1 VLRLANVVLALI
13 FLGGSSFA
21 APGGSAE
28 RTARVGNNETA
39 ERHYKNGLR
48 HRDAAWVY
56 EEKMSGTKDEK
67 DRQAYAKFIHQT
79 YVRALGE
86 FEKAVEADPK
96 FYQAYSSLGYVRRKT
111 GDLDA
116 GLDAY
121 DKALKLNPTYS
132 EAIEYRAEA
141 YLELGRIDEMK
152 KAYGILVSLSKPHAS
167 RLLTFVDQWVEGQD
181 SDSIQADLTSW
192 VQEKRKALGKVD
204 EWIEKW

>member
-1 VLRLANVVLALI
+1 MRLANVVLALI
-13 FLGGSSFA
+13 FFCGTGFA

-28 RTARVGNNETA
+28 RTARVGKNETA

-79 YVRALGE
+79 YLRALGE
-86 FEKAVEADPK
+86 FEKAVAADPE
-96 FYQAYSSLGYVRRKT
+96 FYQAFSSLGYVRRKT

-116 GLDAY
+116 GLEAY
-121 DKALKLNPTYS
+121 NQALKLNPTYS

-141 YLELGRIDEMK
+141 YLELGRIDDMK
-152 KAYGILVSLSKPHAS
+152 QAYGILVSLSKPHAD
-167 RLLTFVDQWVEGQD
+167 RLLTFVDGWVESQD
-181 SDSIQADLTSW
+181 TESIQADLIPW
-192 VQEKRKALGKVD
+192 VKEKRKTLGKVD